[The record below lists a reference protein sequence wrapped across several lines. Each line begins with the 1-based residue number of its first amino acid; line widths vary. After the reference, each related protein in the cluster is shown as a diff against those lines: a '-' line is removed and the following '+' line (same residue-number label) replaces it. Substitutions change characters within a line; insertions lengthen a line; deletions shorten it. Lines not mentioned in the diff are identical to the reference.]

1 VLGILQRYV
10 FREVLWPAVMSM
22 AILTFLLLVRTVF
35 TETDTIAGTMSA
47 QASIQALGCLM
58 PTLLTLTLPMS
69 LLVGTLLGIGRL
81 TVDSEVKAFRT
92 HGVNLFRTFLP
103 VVMFGFLTAGV
114 ILANSLYFAPW
125 MMSKIYNLLDDA
137 SLDITDAIEPGR
149 FVDRSIAGSDAV
161 FYFKELEPTTNLMK
175 NVYLCMEGGDLL
187 DLTGKD
193 ADDGSASDASTKPT
207 GRISDTAIQGLT
219 RLKDAVGPPP
229 SVPVP
234 KAPPSETKARTKSSK
249 SPKKASEE
257 LQPDQMVKTLV
268 LASTGSFYT
277 DLATGKTMLE
287 LRDGTIHFMGNRND
301 TEYYV
306 FHFDSLKQSMMT
318 SRDGIGRSSK
328 DIDDRMLGLTL
339 TDMGDEIT
347 FRRKILKEKEEKAR
361 EVKKKESEERKKP
374 PRELRDIY
382 AMEAATYQRIAI
394 SLACFAFVLIGV
406 PLAIYIRPS
415 GKSVGISVAFGLLLV
430 FYGFL
435 YSGEHLTRSG
445 SLVLGPFFM
454 FLPIVLLSGIGA
466 YLLHRVVHR

>member
-1 VLGILQRYV
+1 MLGILQRYV

-47 QASIQALGCLM
+47 QASLQALGCLM

-103 VVMFGFLTAGV
+103 IVLFGLLTAGA

-125 MMSKIYNLLDDA
+125 MMSKIYTLLDSA
-137 SLDITDAIEPGR
+137 SVDITDAIEPGR

-161 FYFKELEPTTNLMK
+161 FYFKELDPTTEQMK

-187 DLTGKD
+187 DLTGKG
-193 ADDGSASDASTKPT
+193 ADDGNASAASSQPT

-219 RLKDAVGPPP
+219 RLKGAVGENPPA
-229 SVPVP
+229 PVP
-234 KAPPSETKARTKSSK
+234 KEPSGGTKAGSKSSK
-249 SPKKASEE
+249 SSGKASEE

-277 DLATGKTMLE
+277 DVATGKTMLE

-306 FHFDSLKQSMMT
+306 FHFDTLKQSMMT
-318 SRDGIGRSSK
+318 SRDGMGRSGK

-339 TDMGDEIT
+339 TDMGDEIAY
-347 FRRKILKEKEEKAR
+347 RRGLLQEKEEKAKAEKNR
-361 EVKKKESEERKKP
+361 ESEDQKKA
-374 PRELRDIY
+374 PREQRDIY
-382 AMEAATYQRIAI
+382 AMEAATYQRISI